1 MKKKPRK
8 RAPEMISRAELA
20 RRRGVARSSATRACA
35 GRLKAAVAG
44 DLVDANH
51 PAVRKWLR
59 EGDGAPTPKASK
71 TAAGVSAGATPTA
84 ADFTALTY
92 RIRKAQVEERES
104 RLERMAGKLISAE
117 LVRQKV
123 FGPIDELFHRLLT
136 DFVANAA
143 STTLAAAHSGASL
156 TEMKA
161 LLRGRLTSELER
173 AKRGMQNGLRQCRA
187 GENPPEVRN
196 DETSSEQHIADQRN
210 AALSALA
217 PVLIADLRANA
228 TPKVVAAVVKG
239 FGRAAGGRLDEAL
252 ALLPRV
258 EQEASQQ
265 VAAMLEGHVQ
275 KLLSSMAQYEENQED
290 SR

>member
-35 GRLKAAVAG
+35 SRLKAAVAG

-59 EGDGAPTPKASK
+59 EGDTAPKPKAQK
-71 TAAGVSAGATPTA
+71 PAAGVSTSATPTA

-123 FGPIDELFHRLLT
+123 FGPIEGLFHRLLT
-136 DFVANAA
+136 DFVSTAA

-156 TEMKA
+156 IDVKA
-161 LLRGRLTSELER
+161 SLRGHLSSELQR
-173 AKRGMQNGLRQCRA
+173 AQRSMQIGLRQCKT
-187 GENPPEVRN
+187 GDNPPEVQS
-196 DETSSEQHIADQRN
+196 ESSSEQRAADQQYAAM
-210 AALSALA
+210 AALTRRLA
-217 PVLIADLRANA
+217 SELRTNA
-228 TPKVVAAVVKG
+228 TPELVAVVVKA
-239 FGRAAGGRLDEAL
+239 FARAAGGRLDEAL

-258 EQEASQQ
+258 EQEVSQQ

-275 KLLSSMAQYEENQED
+275 RFLSRMARNEENQD
-290 SR
+290 DPR